1 MEESLKAKIGC
12 KKIKPRRKRMVKI
25 KTFLMA
31 AGLLFVAACS
41 KEDGD
46 IQTMD
51 VSFLFSVR
59 CDELHVSDIYGGD
72 VARSVHLTN
81 IDTVTVRFS
90 AMEYGCHDIVVT
102 ADGNTTSIPFAVSDS
117 THSLYKINT
126 QTISVVV
133 DDTWDG
139 EIIYH
144 FHEDGYVDE

>member
-1 MEESLKAKIGC
+1 
-12 KKIKPRRKRMVKI
+12 MVKI

-46 IQTMD
+46 IQTKD
-51 VSFLFSVR
+51 VSFLFPVR

-81 IDTVTVRFS
+81 IDTVTVRFT

-102 ADGNTTSIPFAVSDS
+102 ADGSMTSIPFTVSGS
-117 THSLYKINT
+117 TQSLYEINT

-139 EIIYH
+139 EIIYQNN
-144 FHEDGYVDE
+144 